1 MSVGVVGR
9 EGGEARYGVAAAL
22 DHASPQERAAGLVAS
37 LLVNAAVF
45 WVFFG
50 GGLKGGSEPE
60 EALEQVQ
67 WVALTALG
75 EAPPPGSVPRI
86 VAPPPPPPPSA
97 DAVSLSREVA
107 PERPEPKKPEPKKPE
122 PKKPEPKKP
131 EPKKPEPKKPDLKKQ
146 VTLDSLFGPT
156 KDDPRADRGP
166 RRGDARG
173 HAEGTSTQ
181 WQGDRE
187 MSLYVS
193 RVSTLIQRQFTPP
206 ATISQRDLARLTANI
221 HIKINAQGKVV
232 GTPRWVKRSGNS
244 FFDDAAMRAMER
256 FMEGA
261 PGRLTLPTEADMKRA
276 VLSQGLTVLLSG
288 AD

>member
-1 MSVGVVGR
+1 MSSVGAMGA
-9 EGGEARYGVAAAL
+9 EGGRAYGVEAAL
-22 DHASPQERAAGLVAS
+22 DRSSPQERAAALALSALANS
-37 LLVNAAVF
+37 LAF
-45 WVFFG
+45 WLFFG
-50 GGLKGGSEPE
+50 GGFGHSSSQEPPPE
-60 EALEQVQ
+60 EVQ

-75 EAPPPGSVPRI
+75 EAAPPEAVPRI

-97 DAVSLSREVA
+97 EAVSLSREVS
-107 PERPEPKKPEPKKPE
+107 PEPKKPPPKKPP
-122 PKKPEPKKP
+122 PKKR
-131 EPKKPEPKKPDLKKQ
+131 DLKKA
-146 VTLDSLFGPT
+146 VTLDSLFGPR

-193 RVSTLIQRQFTPP
+193 RVSILIQRQFSPP
-206 ATISQRDLARLTANI
+206 STISQRDLARLKANI
-221 HIKINAQGKVV
+221 HIKLNAQGKVV
-232 GTPRWVKRSGNS
+232 GTPRWVKKSGNS
-244 FFDDAAMRAMER
+244 FFDEAAMRAMER
-256 FMEGA
+256 FMDGGPA
-261 PGRLTLPTEADMKRA
+261 RLTLPAEADMKRA

>member
-1 MSVGVVGR
+1 MSSVGAMGA
-9 EGGEARYGVAAAL
+9 EGGRAYGVEAAL
-22 DHASPQERAAGLVAS
+22 DRSSPQERAAALALSALANS
-37 LLVNAAVF
+37 LAF
-45 WVFFG
+45 WLFFG
-50 GGLKGGSEPE
+50 GGFGHSSSQEPPPE
-60 EALEQVQ
+60 EVQ

-75 EAPPPGSVPRI
+75 EAAPPEAVPRI

-97 DAVSLSREVA
+97 EAVSLSREVS
-107 PERPEPKKPEPKKPE
+107 PEPKKPEPKKPE
-122 PKKPEPKKP
+122 PKQPEPKQP
-131 EPKKPEPKKPDLKKQ
+131 PPKKPPPKKRDLKKA
-146 VTLDSLFGPT
+146 VTLDSLFGPS

-193 RVSTLIQRQFTPP
+193 RVSMLIQRQFSPP
-206 ATISQRDLARLTANI
+206 STISQRDLARLKANI
-221 HIKINAQGKVV
+221 HIKLNAQGKVV
-232 GTPRWVKRSGNS
+232 GTPRWVKKSGNS
-244 FFDDAAMRAMER
+244 FFDEAAMRAMER
-256 FMEGA
+256 FMDGGPA
-261 PGRLTLPTEADMKRA
+261 RLTLPAEADMKRA